1 MILLALAAVLGFVQA
16 EPPIALTGARILD
29 GTGRIFENGTIVIHQ
44 GRILSVEEGRRIPE
58 GARVEDLAG
67 RWVIPG
73 LIEAAG
79 TTGVS
84 GPANEDS
91 AEITPGLRI
100 LDAVDTGHP
109 EFRRARERG
118 VTTVF
123 VAPGNRNVIG
133 GLGAVFKTDGQ
144 VLVPE
149 AALKATLGSGPSAG
163 NFPPRGV
170 PATFFAR
177 RPTTRMGVVW
187 EFRKAFEDARE
198 GRGEGAEPLNRV
210 LQGKLSLR
218 IAASESA
225 DVESALDLARE
236 LKLGV
241 VLEEAG
247 EAWRRAAEL
256 AAAKVPVLLRPAL
269 RIGTAGEPR
278 LDAFVLLLRAG
289 VVTGLLP
296 ADGSDLR
303 ITAAMTM
310 KHGASRDEA
319 LKAVTRVPAAILGLG
334 ARIGALEPGKD
345 ADLAVYSGDPFEVS
359 TKVERVMINGI
370 WAARKGESR

>member
-1 MILLALAAVLGFVQA
+1 MTPLVLLLVMGFVQA
-16 EPPIALTGARILD
+16 DAPVALTGAKILS
-29 GTGRIFENGTIVIHQ
+29 GTGQVFEAGTIVIHQ
-44 GRILSVEEGRRIPE
+44 GKIVSVEEGRRIPE

-84 GPANEDS
+84 GPTNEDS

-100 LDAVDTGHP
+100 LDAVDADHP
-109 EFRRARERG
+109 DFRRARARG

-133 GLGAVFKTDGQ
+133 GLAALFKTDGR

-149 AALKATLGSGPSAG
+149 AALKAALGSGPSAG

-198 GRGEGAEPLNRV
+198 GRGEGFALLNRV
-210 LQGKLSLR
+210 REGKLPLR
-218 IAASESA
+218 IAASEAA
-225 DVESALDLARE
+225 DVESALGLARE
-236 LKLGV
+236 LGLSF

-256 AAAKVPVLLRPAL
+256 GAAKVPVLLRPAI
-269 RIGTAGEPR
+269 RAGAAGEPR
-278 LDAFVLLLRAG
+278 LDAFVVLLRAG

-310 KHGASRDEA
+310 KHGAARDEA
-319 LKAVTRVPAAILGLG
+319 LKAVTIVPAAILGLG
-334 ARIGALEPGKD
+334 ARIGSLEAGKD
-345 ADLAVYSGDPFEVS
+345 ADLAVYAGDPFDVA
-359 TKVERVMINGI
+359 VNLERVMINGV
-370 WAARKGESR
+370 WMAGKGDLR

>member
-1 MILLALAAVLGFVQA
+1 MIALALVLGLLQA
-16 EPPIALTGARILD
+16 EPPVALTGARILD
-29 GTGRIFENGTIVIHQ
+29 GTGRIFDPGTIVIHQ

-73 LIEAAG
+73 LVEAAG

-100 LDAVDTGHP
+100 LDAVDPGHP
-109 EFRRARERG
+109 EFRHARERG

-133 GLGAVFKTDGQ
+133 GLAAVFKTSGR

-149 AALKATLGSGPSAG
+149 AALKAALGSGPSAG

-198 GRGEGAEPLNRV
+198 GRGAGLDPLNRV
-210 LQGKLSLR
+210 LDGKLPLR
-218 IAASESA
+218 IAVSEAA

-236 LKLGV
+236 LKLSI

-256 AAAKVPVLLRPAL
+256 AATKVPVLLRPAL
-269 RIGTAGEPR
+269 RAGPSGEPR
-278 LDAFVLLLRAG
+278 FDAFVVLLRAG

-319 LKAVTRVPAAILGLG
+319 LKAVTLVPAGILGLG
-334 ARIGALEPGKD
+334 ARIGSLEAGKD
-345 ADLAVYSGDPFEVS
+345 ADLAVCSGDPFDVAVN
-359 TKVERVMINGI
+359 VERVMINGV
-370 WAARKGESR
+370 WVAGKGKVR

>member
-1 MILLALAAVLGFVQA
+1 MIVLALMLGLLQA
-16 EPPIALTGARILD
+16 EPPIALAGARILD
-29 GTGRIFENGTIVIHQ
+29 GTGRVFDPGTIVIHQ

-73 LIEAAG
+73 LVEAAG

-84 GPANEDS
+84 GPSNEDS

-100 LDAVDTGHP
+100 LDAVDPGHP
-109 EFRRARERG
+109 EFRHARERG

-133 GLGAVFKTDGQ
+133 GLAALFKTGGR

-149 AALKATLGSGPSAG
+149 AALKAALGSGPSAG

-198 GRGEGAEPLNRV
+198 GRGAGGDPLTRV
-210 LQGKLSLR
+210 LEGRLPLR
-218 IAASESA
+218 IAASEAA

-236 LKLGV
+236 LKLNIV
-241 VLEEAG
+241 IEEAG

-269 RIGTAGEPR
+269 RAGAGEPR
-278 LDAFVLLLRAG
+278 LDAFVVLLRAG
-289 VVTGLLP
+289 VTTGLLP

-319 LKAVTRVPAAILGLG
+319 LKAVTLVPAGILGLG
-334 ARIGALEPGKD
+334 ARIGSLEAGKD
-345 ADLAVYSGDPFEVS
+345 ADLAVCSGDPFDPTVS
-359 TKVERVMINGI
+359 VERVMIDGV
-370 WAARKGESR
+370 WVAGKGKIR